1 MPTKQTGPANPLA
14 QHAPVG
20 AGVGQVVAEQAVPAP
35 RHVPPPLMQADSVV
49 TAQLVVPP
57 AGSRRQQAPV
67 AALHGLGLHPVL
79 APRHTPPA
87 IARQLASVS
96 KTQGVIGAPDAVRQ
110 HAPRTA
116 QAVVVQT
123 LFAPSHVPLSVV
135 HSTCVRIRHCAPE
148 VLG

>member
-1 MPTKQTGPANPLA
+1 MTAAAHCAAVPTKQTGPANPLA
-14 QHAPVG
+14 
-20 AGVGQVVAEQAVPAP
+20 
-35 RHVPPPLMQADSVV
+35 
-49 TAQLVVPP
+49 
-57 AGSRRQQAPV
+57 QQAPV